1 MLNNVVF
8 SGVIK
13 NGTYQS
19 LNLFGSFSNTETA
32 SIQIS
37 RNKRNNLETVLI
49 SDRSRPFLSGLS
61 FANSFSN
68 GALNFSSERLS
79 KDHSISKVIFK

>member
-1 MLNNVVF
+1 LVGDDKLNNAVF

-19 LNLFGSFSNTETA
+19 LNAFGSFSNTETA

-61 FANSFSN
+61 FANSF
-68 GALNFSSERLS
+68 LTEHL
-79 KDHSISKVIFK
+79 ISLQND